1 MGWFGNDQSEK
12 LQGLSDRELQ
22 QYRANAKNTFSNALG
37 HTKAHWNEKML
48 NIFNGELE
56 RRKLSVDVT
65 IPGVFNGEGS
75 W

>member
-1 MGWFGNDQSEK
+1 MGWFGKDQSEK
-12 LQGLSDRELQ
+12 LQGLSDQELQ
-22 QYRANAKNTFSNALG
+22 LSQLLA
-37 HTKAHWNEKML
+37 KAHWNEKML

>member
-1 MGWFGNDQSEK
+1 MNWFKDDQSEK
-12 LQGLSDRELQ
+12 LQVLSDQELQ
-22 QYRANAKNTFSNALG
+22 QYRANANKTFSNALG

-56 RRKLSVDVT
+56 RRKLSVDDT
-65 IPGVFNGEGS
+65 IQGVFNGKGS